1 MGFYLLFILEAGG
14 WGAEKTATA
23 TSEGLGG
30 RKTGRSRT
38 RGGWGFLC
46 ERHKEL
52 VNTIV
57 GTVEGTPSNQPGFI
71 VRG

>member
-1 MGFYLLFILEAGG
+1 M
-14 WGAEKTATA
+14 GAEKKATA
-23 TSEGLGG
+23 TSEGSGG
-30 RKTGRSRT
+30 KTGRNGT
-38 RGGWGFLC
+38 RAGWGFLC

-57 GTVEGTPSNQPGFI
+57 GMVEGTPSNQPGVI